1 MCAAPLNM
9 ADVLLLGSLAMLVV
23 VLLIEVCAF
32 QYKRQSKLDT
42 LNPWLSD
49 NL

>member
-9 ADVLLLGSLAMLVV
+9 ADVFLLGSLAMLVV
-23 VLLIEVCAF
+23 VLLIEACAL
-32 QYKRQSKLDT
+32 QNKRQSKLGT